1 MEDEY
6 ITTKEAK
13 EISKVTVKTLRLW
26 DKEGKIR
33 TIRTSSNIRRY
44 NIKDIQNIINNSDP
58 DETKEKICY
67 CRVSSREQMDDL
79 DRQKDF
85 FRNKFPTHNLVTDVG
100 SGINWKRKVLQP
112 FWTKQCMEIS
122 QKLWLPTE
130 TVSLDS
136 PLNFWSGF
144 SNEMESNSWFLMK
157 KKTIPQTKISQT
169 ISSPSYMF
177 IPIEKL
183 EKEHINIRT
192 KRIRLYPTQTQ
203 QHQLKQWM
211 GNRRFIYNRVLDKI
225 KKGEEKIN
233 FFSLRNKY
241 VTSKSISLEEK
252 WQLDTPKDIR
262 AGAIRDIVKN
272 YKTVFSQLKNRQIKH
287 FKMCF
292 I

>member
-1 MEDEY
+1 M
-6 ITTKEAK
+6 KRK
-13 EISKVTVKTLRLW
+13 KKSVTVEYLQENKWMTLT
-26 DKEGKIR
+26 DKKIFLEINSLLTTWLQMSVRGLIGK
-33 TIRTSSNIRRY
+33 
-44 NIKDIQNIINNSDP
+44 
-58 DETKEKICY
+58 E
-67 CRVSSREQMDDL
+67 
-79 DRQKDF
+79 
-85 FRNKFPTHNLVTDVG
+85 
-100 SGINWKRKVLQP
+100 KVLQP

-177 IPIEKL
+177 IPAEKW
-183 EKEHINIRT
+183 EKENIRIRT

-241 VTSKSISLEEK
+241 VTSKSISLKEK

-287 FKMCF
+287 FKMGFSSKRDSPSIEIPKSALNFDKGVF